1 MIDEV
6 DVKILNIMQ
15 KNGRVQRN
23 KIAEKVDLTIPAVSD
38 RIKKLEQNG
47 FIKGYHAEINYQK
60 LGKDITA
67 FVHIFYSHSNDY
79 KYRNFL
85 DKINSEDDITECYS
99 ITGDS
104 SHIVKIYTES
114 TESLELLLNRIQSWQ
129 GVEGTKT
136 YVALSNF
143 KYSHQV
149 KPSKKV
155 IK

>member
-1 MIDEV
+1 MLDEV
-6 DVKILNIMQ
+6 DVKILNILQ
-15 KNGRVQRN
+15 KDGRVQRN
-23 KIAEKVDLTIPAVSD
+23 KIAEAVDLTIPAISE
-38 RIKKLEQNG
+38 RIKKLEQSG
-47 FIKGYHAEINYQK
+47 IIKGYYTDVDFQK

-67 FVHIFYSHSNDY
+67 FVHIFYNHSNDY

-85 DKINSEDDITECYS
+85 DKINSEEDITECYS

-104 SHIVKIYTES
+104 SHIIKVYTES
-114 TESLELLLNRIQSWQ
+114 TESLEYLLNRVQSWQ

-143 KYSHQV
+143 KYSHSINPTQD
-149 KPSKKV
+149 V